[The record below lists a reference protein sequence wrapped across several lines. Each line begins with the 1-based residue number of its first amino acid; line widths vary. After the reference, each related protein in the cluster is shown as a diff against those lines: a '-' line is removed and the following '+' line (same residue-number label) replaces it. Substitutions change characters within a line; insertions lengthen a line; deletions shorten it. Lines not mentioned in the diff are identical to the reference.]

1 MEGVAAWDRPIAIIA
16 IIVDDRNSVPRRNDI
31 LHCHGEYIIGR
42 MGPPYEKRRLS
53 LISVALDAPADVVNS
68 LSGQLGMLPGVT
80 AKTLYA
86 KMWRSDA

>member
-1 MEGVAAWDRPIAIIA
+1 MDRRIAIIA
-16 IIVDDRNSVPRRNDI
+16 IIVEDRNSVARLNDI
-31 LHCHGEYIIGR
+31 LHRHGEYIIGR
-42 MGPPYEKRRLS
+42 MGLPYEKRRLS

-86 KMWRSDA
+86 KMGRSDA

>member
-1 MEGVAAWDRPIAIIA
+1 
-16 IIVDDRNSVPRRNDI
+16 
-31 LHCHGEYIIGR
+31 
-42 MGPPYEKRRLS
+42 MGLPYEKRRLS

-86 KMWRSDA
+86 KMGRSDA

>member
-1 MEGVAAWDRPIAIIA
+1 MDRRIAIIA
-16 IIVDDRNSVPRRNDI
+16 IVVEDRNSVAKLNEI
-31 LHCHGEYIIGR
+31 LHRHADYIIGR
-42 MGPPYEKRRLS
+42 MGLPYEKRRLA

-86 KMWRSDA
+86 KTGRNNEEGA